1 MSQEGYKNESIKSP
15 EELEAQRLVDC
26 IYGLGYFAF
35 VKKLSVSEQVDLE
48 ADKVAELEIKK
59 RNGEISA
66 TDLLQSLSEILLKV
80 KSLATEVGVD
90 AAEVSDDALLGY
102 KQISDYEAH
111 ATEER
116 ARLDREAGV
125 SPDLS
130 LMNEIFRKD
139 IKN

>member
-66 TDLLQSLSEILLKV
+66 TDLLQSLSEI
-80 KSLATEVGVD
+80 
-90 AAEVSDDALLGY
+90 
-102 KQISDYEAH
+102 
-111 ATEER
+111 
-116 ARLDREAGV
+116 
-125 SPDLS
+125 
-130 LMNEIFRKD
+130 
-139 IKN
+139 